1 MTAMKDGA
9 QLFVSVP
16 GKNVSKN
23 SGVSKRQWGILVP
36 KGGRSHFR
44 VVCPERA
51 AEIMH

>member
-36 KGGRSHFR
+36 KGGQSHFR
-44 VVCPERA
+44 VVCL
-51 AEIMH
+51 